1 MEQTNQNQNE
11 QKKFQCTGDCLTC
24 RAVNDRKIQWQYCAA
39 QFTYNSMRMLES
51 MHGALAE
58 MQATVNELKTKIEAI
73 QNSEAE
79 VLDPNGSSVVV
90 EQPELFPHEPAAGA
104 PAEQPATV

>member
-11 QKKFQCTGDCLTC
+11 QKRFQCTGDCLNC

-51 MHGALAE
+51 MQGALAE
-58 MQATVNELKTKIEAI
+58 MQGAVKELAVKIDAI

-79 VLDPNGSSVVV
+79 VLAPNGSVV
-90 EQPELFPHEPAAGA
+90 EPELFPKEFAKEPAAE
-104 PAEQPATV
+104 PAAEAAK

>member
-1 MEQTNQNQNE
+1 MEQTNQNQQE

-58 MQATVNELKTKIEAI
+58 MQATVNELKAKIEAI
-73 QNSEAE
+73 QNSEAD
-79 VLDPNGSSVVV
+79 VFDPSG
-90 EQPELFPHEPAAGA
+90 ELFPKEFAKE
-104 PAEQPATV
+104 AEAE

>member
-51 MHGALAE
+51 MQGAITE
-58 MQATVNELKTKIEAI
+58 MQGTVKELKAKIEAI
-73 QNSEAE
+73 QNSESE
-79 VLDPNGSSVVV
+79 VLAPNGLVT
-90 EQPELFPHEPAAGA
+90 EPELFPKEFAKE
-104 PAEQPATV
+104 AEAE

>member
-1 MEQTNQNQNE
+1 MEQTNQNQQE

-51 MHGALAE
+51 MQGALAE
-58 MQATVNELKTKIEAI
+58 MQGTINDLKAKVDAI
-73 QNSEAE
+73 QNSEAD
-79 VLDPNGSSVVV
+79 VFDPSG
-90 EQPELFPHEPAAGA
+90 EGELFPKEFAKE
-104 PAEQPATV
+104 AEAV